1 MRTDH
6 LHDIAMRI
14 FFLAVGD
21 RGARGMLG
29 GSAVGAE
36 SASGCRGAS
45 IRSRTRSALRS
56 KRSRWSRARS
66 FKGNPSPYTALGAT
80 QGYCFHQSNSSGG
93 QVIHGD
99 GIRAA
104 AYRKYGDQVDA
115 VVEHARVV
123 CTRTTHGAVFEPY
136 TENGYFRVRW
146 YGGALHWGESA
157 AASPAAGSH

>member
-14 FFLAVGD
+14 FFLAVVIVGLAGCSGVRQEEQSLHQD
-21 RGARGMLG
+21 VAELHQEQDALSVAIKKIKVVSGA
-29 GSAVGAE
+29 VV
-36 SASGCRGAS
+36 
-45 IRSRTRSALRS
+45 
-56 KRSRWSRARS
+56 
-66 FKGNPSPYTALGAT
+66 KGNPSPYTALGAT
-80 QGYCFHQSNSSGG
+80 QGYCFNQSNSSGG

-115 VVEHARVV
+115 VVN
-123 CTRTTHGAVFEPY
+123 TRAWFVSDDAGAVFEPY
-136 TENGYFRVRW
+136 TENGYFECAGTAV
-146 YGGALHWGESA
+146 HFTGESA